1 MNNFNK
7 FLENKEVLILTIK
20 VKKKKIKYYL
30 ILFYLII
37 IFFLL
42 YPLFVYG
49 RRGVIIWL
57 ILLIFFFFLLAQEL
71 NYNKVY
77 LLTNMRIIELISNY
91 KDNYKERGNIYLKNI
106 KVIKKN
112 KLNNILIKIKVG
124 NIYLINLE
132 KRDLVYNKICK
143 LYERY
148 RKNY

>member
-20 VKKKKIKYYL
+20 QKKRKIKYYL
-30 ILFYLII
+30 ILFYLIL
-37 IFFLL
+37 IFYFL

-57 ILLIFFFFLLAQEL
+57 ILLISFFFILAQEL
-71 NYNKVY
+71 NYSKLY
-77 LLTNMRIIELISNY
+77 LLTNRRIIELISNY
-91 KDNYKERGNIYLKNI
+91 KDNYKEKGNIYIRNI

-112 KLNNILIKIKVG
+112 KLNNVLIKVKNR

-132 KRDLVYNKICK
+132 KRNLVYNKLYK

-148 RKNY
+148 REDY